1 MSKFSIIK
9 EVDLGFLGKA
19 WEENKCNLQFSAF
32 TIRDIKER
40 FPKISADNKN
50 SEAMQNGLDQTIDLL
65 KEHFVKGTGIDDKGE
80 VVEIKGEEL
89 IDLPAE
95 VITKIFS
102 FLSEPL
108 VKAENPQ

>member
-19 WEENKCNLQFSAF
+19 WADNKCSLQFTAF
-32 TIRDIKER
+32 TIRDLKEKFPQISSEKSPEAIK
-40 FPKISADNKN
+40 
-50 SEAMQNGLDQTIDLL
+50 NGLDQTIALL
-65 KEHFVKGTGIDDKGE
+65 TDHYVKGTGIDEKGE
-80 VVEIKGEEL
+80 VVSIKAEEL

-102 FLSEPL
+102 FLSESL
-108 VKAENPQ
+108 TKSENPQ